1 MSKVHQELLDKNLID
16 SNQFKLL
23 DAVDEK
29 KVVSLYYE
37 LRLLLYLGILLF
49 TGGVGY
55 IAYQNLGQIGHL
67 GVMTLMLIG
76 IGMCGYYI
84 AQKSFPYSHSE
95 VKVDHIYFDYFLILG
110 SLLIISLFTYVQ
122 VYFDLVEQLLQVSSI
137 ITALLFF
144 FMAYRYDNKAV
155 LSMGIT
161 AAAAAFG
168 LTISPVNW
176 VSGSWLP
183 GTDLYVTGAFFGA
196 GLLGIGQFLSKN
208 GVKKH
213 FSFTYFN
220 FGLILYYCSIISFVF
235 DSEWQVA
242 IAFLLFFSA
251 GAISYYTWTKKAFVF
266 FLYSSIASYIGFTY
280 LFVKLLTMGNNE
292 GFILLIYYFPI
303 SCIAYVM
310 LLIKHKNHFS
320 DDE

>member
-1 MSKVHQELLDKNLID
+1 MV
-16 SNQFKLL
+16 
-23 DAVDEK
+23 
-29 KVVSLYYE
+29 
-37 LRLLLYLGILLF
+37 
-49 TGGVGY
+49 
-55 IAYQNLGQIGHL
+55 
-67 GVMTLMLIG
+67 IG
-76 IGMCGYYI
+76 IGFCGYYI
-84 AQKSFPYSHSE
+84 SQKSFPYSHSE
-95 VKVDHIYFDYFLILG
+95 VKVDHIYFDYILILV

-122 VYFDLVEQLLQVSSI
+122 VYFDLVEQLLKVSSI

-183 GTDLYVTGAFFGA
+183 GVDLYITGAFFGA
-196 GLLGIGQFLSKN
+196 ALLGVGQILSEN
-208 GVKKH
+208 GIKKH

-251 GAISYYTWTKKAFVF
+251 GAISYYTWIKKEFVL
-266 FLYSSIASYIGFTY
+266 FLYSSIAAYIGFTY

-292 GFILLIYYFPI
+292 GYLFTYLLFPNKLHCLCHVI
-303 SCIAYVM
+303 SQTQKP
-310 LLIKHKNHFS
+310 LFR
-320 DDE
+320 